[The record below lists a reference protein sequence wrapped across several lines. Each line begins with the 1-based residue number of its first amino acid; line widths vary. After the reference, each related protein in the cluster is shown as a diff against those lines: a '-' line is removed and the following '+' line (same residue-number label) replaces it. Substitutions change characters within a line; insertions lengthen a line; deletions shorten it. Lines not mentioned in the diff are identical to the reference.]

1 MPIRPKK
8 NVHVDS
14 PPNVTTPELQALLE
28 NINPARACPEQK
40 FAPLLRYYN
49 NRDKNPEE
57 GLAGVRLYVWRT
69 FPRVDNR
76 KTGRRFTNVLNL
88 ECVSQQDGAPAVTL
102 LPEDL
107 RQFLTEQLGGG
118 RYRISLNDKSR
129 DPEGLAQT
137 AIKIDHI
144 ENPPILDPR
153 EIDETDQETAQW
165 VTRQLSL
172 GQLVRTPNGL
182 VMPNDRSAQQPPASS
197 NGDKGLADVAME
209 ALRQRNDPTN
219 DYANRKQIDMI
230 ADTAERLI
238 EKSKNGGADMDSLL
252 KLAAVMKGDNGG
264 GGMTAIVPLLIAMM
278 QENSK
283 AAERANQQ
291 QMQMF
296 TLFITQRQATAAS
309 VEDQNGGV
317 GVVERLLELSTKIAG
332 REKGGGWIDSLKEM
346 MPMLLPLILARMGPG
361 GPAVNPA
368 AVAAAFAPRIDT
380 GAGMTD
386 RPPAFGPEQIQ
397 QMADRAWQCMNR
409 QQDGTDFAAAIEI
422 WYGPATYDSV
432 RALGKPGIMQAMMS
446 TTLAPQFQQAAPA
459 FDKFVDEFISFG
471 NPQPQTE
478 QPENG
483 VPPGGAQQPA
493 AAPAGAV

>member
-1 MPIRPKK
+1 MPFKPKK
-8 NVHVDS
+8 NVHVDQ
-14 PPNVTTPELQALLE
+14 PHNVTTPELQALLE
-28 NINPARACPEQK
+28 GINPARACPEQK
-40 FAPLLRYYN
+40 FTPLLRYYN
-49 NRDKNPEE
+49 NRDKNAEE

-76 KTGRRFTNVLNL
+76 KTGRRFTNILNL
-88 ECVSQQDGAPAVTL
+88 ECVSQQDGAPAVTM

-118 RYRISLNDKSR
+118 RYRVSLNDKSR
-129 DPEGLAQT
+129 DPECLAQT

-172 GQLVRTPNGL
+172 GQLARTPHGL
-182 VMPNDRSAQQPPASS
+182 VMPNDRSAMPPAAG
-197 NGDKGLADVAME
+197 NGADSKGLADVAME

-252 KLAAVMKGDNGG
+252 KLAAALKGDNGG
-264 GGMTAIVPLLIAMM
+264 GMAAMVPLLITMI

-296 TLFITQRQATAAS
+296 TLFLTQRQATAAS

-332 REKGGGWIDSLKEM
+332 REKGGGWMDSLKEL
-346 MPMLLPLILARMGPG
+346 MPMLLPLLISRMPMPG
-361 GPAVNPA
+361 GGAPNPA
-368 AVAAAFAPRIDT
+368 AAAMAAAMAQPRMDT

-386 RPPAFGPEQIQ
+386 QPPAFGPAQIQ
-397 QMADRAWQCMNR
+397 QMAERAWQCMNR
-409 QQDGTDFAAAIEI
+409 QQDGTDFAAAVEI
-422 WYGPATYDSV
+422 FYGPATYDAV
-432 RALGKPGIMQAMMS
+432 RALGKPGIVQAMMATS
-446 TTLAPQFQQAAPA
+446 LAPQFQQTAAA

-471 NPQPQTE
+471 NPPADSGIPPGGPQTE
-478 QPENG
+478 
-483 VPPGGAQQPA
+483 AS
-493 AAPAGAV
+493 APAGAV